1 MSVADAVVV
10 DVGDLPT
17 LPDVAIEVLDLASS
31 EDASAKDL
39 ESALHRDVGLAT
51 RVLRV
56 SNSAHY
62 AVSGTVSTLS
72 HAVVILGANRLRS
85 LVLAACT
92 ESLCR
97 GAKSSFKDRILWQH
111 SVAAGIVSRLVAER
125 CAHPATEEAFVSGLL
140 HDIGKAVLDTNRSR
154 EYQDVVQRVYNR
166 QDTFIGIE
174 RETFGFDHAQV
185 GALVAEKWSLAS
197 PLREAIEHH
206 HDPTLATC
214 DPSLS
219 AIVSLANAICV
230 KLEIGPEKRP
240 DVDLASHAAVLQLGM
255 SAPEV
260 DELLPVARERV
271 DAEQS
276 SFAF

>member
-10 DVGDLPT
+10 DAGDLPT

-31 EDASAKDL
+31 EEASAKDL
-39 ESALHRDVGLAT
+39 ELALQRDLGLAA
-51 RVLRV
+51 RVLRI

-62 AVSGTVSTLS
+62 GVRGTVTTLS
-72 HAVVILGANRLRS
+72 HAVVILGAKRLRS

-97 GAKSSFKDRILWQH
+97 GARSSFKDRILWQH
-111 SVAAGIVSRLVAER
+111 SVAAGIVARLTAEC
-125 CAHPATEEAFVSGLL
+125 CAHPSTEEAFVSGLL
-140 HDIGKAVLDTNRSR
+140 HDIGKAVLDANRSR
-154 EYQDVVQRVYNR
+154 EYHGVVERVYNH
-166 QDTFIGIE
+166 QGTFVGVE
-174 RETFGFDHAQV
+174 RETFGFDHAQI
-185 GALVAEKWSLAS
+185 GGLVAEKWALAP
-197 PLREAIEHH
+197 PLREAVTLHH
-206 HDPTLATC
+206 EPASATC

-240 DVDLASHAAVLQLGM
+240 DDDLSRHPAARQLGM
-255 SAPEV
+255 SAV
-260 DELLPVARERV
+260 DLDEMLPIAQARI
-271 DAEQS
+271 DAEQA